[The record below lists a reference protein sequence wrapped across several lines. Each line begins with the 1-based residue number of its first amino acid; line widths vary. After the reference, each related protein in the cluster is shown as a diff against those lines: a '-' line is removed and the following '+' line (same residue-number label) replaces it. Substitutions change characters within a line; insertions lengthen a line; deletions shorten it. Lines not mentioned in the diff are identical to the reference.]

1 MALSSI
7 GGSGS
12 GVTATFNNRFDWA
25 VGVNYKA
32 GDVATVVGIRQV
44 CRIDHLS
51 GASPDLS
58 KWTPTEGTD
67 GFSTTAASVMTVAA
81 AKPTSVGIHVFLVT
95 PTDGLPSGVS
105 LKDLAYY
112 DSTTWSVFRTYA
124 SAPSTFRVGDVEWY
138 KFKGGWTF
146 DVPWATYVPAITGS
160 TTNPTLATTKTLLSR
175 QKVEEDTLYL
185 AFTYYAA
192 SATGAT
198 AGSGAYM
205 IDLPSGLRI
214 DTAVA
219 QLATT
224 VSSSIGNTAG
234 VDGSMLGAA
243 ILAITGGSSIQGA
256 VIGAASTKVG
266 IHVTTSTTG
275 TAINTMWG
283 NATSPL
289 TSSGLTVKFTAE
301 IPIKRIWEA

>member
-12 GVTATFNNRFDWA
+12 GVTATLNNRFDWA

-51 GASPDLS
+51 GATPDLS

-81 AKPTSVGIHVFLVT
+81 VKPTAVGIHVFLVT
-95 PTDGLPSGVS
+95 PTDGLPSGVA

-112 DSTTWSVFRTYA
+112 DGTTWSVFRTYA

-146 DVPWATYVPAITGS
+146 DTAWTKYTPSFGVVSGTAPVTTGLTLDVAYCVRGDMMTYMYHRRGAATC
-160 TTNPTLATTKTLLSR
+160 
-175 QKVEEDTLYL
+175 
-185 AFTYYAA
+185 
-192 SATGAT
+192 T
-198 AGSGAYM
+198 AGSGTYKANLPAGFRF
-205 IDLPSGLRI
+205 DLTFNSAGDPSLYPQGNNSRMLNQ
-214 DTAVA
+214 AVMA
-219 QLATT
+219 GK
-224 VSSSIGNTAG
+224 VNMNGSAG
-234 VDGSMLGAA
+234 VATIHNISDTEFVFELTEGDTG
-243 ILAITGGSSIQGA
+243 ITRLSGSSWFSLNSA
-256 VIGAASTKVG
+256 LVDL
-266 IHVTTSTTG
+266 
-275 TAINTMWG
+275 NC
-283 NATSPL
+283 
-289 TSSGLTVKFTAE
+289 SGSF
-301 IPIKRIWEA
+301 PIKRIWEA